1 MIRFRWLP
9 ACVLALLMTAG
20 ICWAQKQP
28 TQTAQSADT
37 ARLPYYYELVDV
49 LFPATQENE
58 NNIDIPADGLASFSN
73 AAEAQDDSAD
83 EADDDTCDDCCADC
97 AAEWIPILVNDC
109 LNTWALLWELGS
121 YTEAANLADEAW
133 RLDPCNIAT
142 MHARTLSHI
151 ALALN
156 AKPTAQSQDKACNV
170 WQQLSSEETGWQPAK
185 PCCPTMV
192 WEIKNLGMGCCG
204 FGFTCTAATC
214 PVAAC
219 GTPVNACGMACA
231 HASGCGACCEPCKPT
246 ACGTCAGSTC
256 AATDCCHEAPK
267 ACGTCAVPCAA
278 VNSCG
283 GCSGSIPCATMPCT
297 PCCPASTGSTACSSA
312 CSTGPASCDACC
324 ATKCCTKD
332 SCSCAKDCKCCSSKC
347 SCAKDCKCCSAKC
360 SCAKDCN
367 CCSGKCC
374 CAKNTCT
381 CHETMRMLVEQIIAL
396 VKEREN
402 KPANVMVVPAGLPQP
417 PMMGM
422 PGMCVPPPPPPMAPN
437 GQPVCMPGM
446 PCPPMM
452 VSRPVEAM
460 PMPRPPMPP
469 APQWVVGEVLPNP
482 PMIQFRKDDMKI
494 HVTAHGKR
502 IHVNC
507 NTFDAA
513 CDHLVT
519 CDGGER
525 LVLEGN
531 VRLTT
536 HTGNKPGKVS
546 AERVEVYVPEG
557 SVELVP
563 DSSTT
568 EKPVEPVRYQCPVC
582 PPPAY
587 AVPN

>member
-49 LFPATQENE
+49 LFPAVQENE
-58 NNIDIPADGLASFSN
+58 NNIDVTT
-73 AAEAQDDSAD
+73 EAQDDSAD
-83 EADDDTCDDCCADC
+83 EADDDACDDCCADC

-151 ALALN
+151 ALALSS
-156 AKPTAQSQDKACNV
+156 KPTGEC
-170 WQQLSSEETGWQPAK
+170 PAK
-185 PCCPTMV
+185 PCCPQGTWKV
-192 WEIKNLGMGCCG
+192 NVNSGVCG
-204 FGFTCTAATC
+204 GITFTCTGGTIG
-214 PVAAC
+214 AC
-219 GTPVNACGMACA
+219 SPVNACGMACA

-256 AATDCCHEAPK
+256 AATDCCHEGPK

-283 GCSGSIPCATMPCT
+283 GCSGSIPCSTMPCA
-297 PCCPASTGSTACSSA
+297 PCCPASTANTACSSA
-312 CSTGPASCDACC
+312 CSTGPASCEACC
-324 ATKCCTKD
+324 ATKCSTKN
-332 SCSCAKDCKCCSSKC
+332 SCCCAKDCKCCSSKC

-360 SCAKDCN
+360 SCAKDCK

-460 PMPRPPMPP
+460 PGQPMPRPSMPP
-469 APQWVVGEVLPNP
+469 GPQWVVGEVLPNP
-482 PMIQFRKDDMKI
+482 PMIPLRKDDVKI

-531 VRLTT
+531 VRLTMQ
-536 HTGNKPGKVS
+536 TGNKPGKVS

-563 DSSTT
+563 DSTTT

-582 PPPAY
+582 PRNPDFVLPISPY
-587 AVPN
+587 